1 MYDTVRSFVKMT
13 DVWTSNLTRKELHHF
28 PCLTSIPNISVTN
41 LNKYTGLSEKLKNEF
56 EVKRFRDLKIH
67 AKCFCAFR

>member
-41 LNKYTGLSEKLKNEF
+41 LNKYTVF
-56 EVKRFRDLKIH
+56 
-67 AKCFCAFR
+67 